1 MRISSTEIEME
12 MMELDNRIRDNS
24 EDPKYFYWFSYKVG
38 VYTMAIYI
46 IIDLTFDLV
55 QGYFIYQN

>member
-1 MRISSTEIEME
+1 MRMSSIELEME
-12 MMELDNRIRDNS
+12 EEIDNRIRDNS
-24 EDPKYFYWFSYKVG
+24 DDPKYFYWFSYKCG

-55 QGYFIYQN
+55 